1 MDDLP
6 YILSYGAEDSLMV
19 GSDYGHADQSAEID
33 APKNI
38 LRMAEAG
45 RISHAI
51 AEKIVD
57 SNARRFY
64 AL

>member
-33 APKNI
+33 APKHI

-45 RISHAI
+45 RFSHDVAS
-51 AEKIVD
+51 KIVD
-57 SNARRFY
+57 TNARRFY
-64 AL
+64 GL